1 MRERAGSSGGGGLRS
16 SPVAA
21 HALTSSTVYLNGEF
35 LPAAEARVSVFDRG
49 FLFGDAVYEVIR
61 YFDGVPFAMDLHLER
76 LERTL
81 REVRFAHFRAG
92 DIVALGKELLARND
106 LSNACAYWQITRGC
120 GTGRTHLPPAEM
132 RATVF
137 GCVDRTPPLSE
148 CGEPAEVSAAL
159 HEDWRWSRCD
169 IKSTNLLPNVL
180 GKIAVADRG
189 AAEVIFHR
197 DGWVTE
203 GGSTTVLIAR
213 GGRVITPPIDDPD
226 LSILHGV
233 TRRVVAR
240 LPGVDL
246 VEQPVRVDDLR
257 AADEIILAGTRT
269 LLAAVTRLDGE
280 AVGDGRAGPVACA
293 LLDRFVEAVAASV
306 RR

>member
-1 MRERAGSSGGGGLRS
+1 M
-16 SPVAA
+16 AA
-21 HALTSSTVYLNGEF
+21 HDFTSSTVYLNGEF
-35 LPAAEARVSVFDRG
+35 LPPGEARVSVFDRG
-49 FLFGDAVYEVIR
+49 FLFGDAVYEVVR
-61 YFDGVPFAMDLHLER
+61 YFDGAPFAMDLHLER

-92 DIVALGKELLARND
+92 DIVALGNELLNRND
-106 LSNACAYWQITRGC
+106 LSNACIYWQITRGR
-120 GTGRTHLPPAEM
+120 GTGRTHLPPTEM
-132 RATVF
+132 KATVF
-137 GCVDRTPPLSE
+137 GWADRTPPLNE
-148 CGEPAEVSAAL
+148 CAEPAEVSAAL

-189 AAEVIFHR
+189 ASEVIFHR
-197 DGWVTE
+197 QGFLTE
-203 GGSTTVLIAR
+203 GGSTTVLIVR
-213 GGRVITPPIDDPD
+213 HGRVITPPIDDPD

-246 VEQPVRVDDLR
+246 VEQPVRVEELR

-269 LLAAVTRLDGE
+269 LLAAVTRLDGKP
-280 AVGDGRAGPVACA
+280 VGDGGVGPVVRS
-293 LLDRFVEAVAASV
+293 LLARFVEAIADTMSE
-306 RR
+306 